1 MKTPWLRLIAF
12 AGLLT
17 LVGGCASSS
26 ASRDLD
32 LQVVNLQLAG
42 ATAFETTATFT
53 IRIENEG
60 TGPVQLTGGV
70 FKFSLDGRQIG
81 KGLWDGNVEIPRLAS
96 TNLLVSVHLRNLT
109 MATRIRSIAEAQTTT
124 IGTDATLYVLS
135 GTRERT
141 AKITKESRLDARDFT
156 SPKN

>member
-1 MKTPWLRLIAF
+1 MKTLWLHLVAL
-12 AGLLT
+12 AGLLAF
-17 LVGGCASSS
+17 VGGCASSS

-70 FKFSLDGRQIG
+70 FKFSLDGRQVG
-81 KGLWDGNVEIPRLAS
+81 KGLWDGTVEIPRLGTS
-96 TNLLVSVHLRNLT
+96 TLTVDVHLRNLT
-109 MATRIRSIAEAQTTT
+109 MATRIRSIAEAQATT

-135 GTRERT
+135 GTSERT
-141 AKITKESRLDARDFT
+141 AKITKESRLDSRDFT
-156 SPKN
+156 GPKN